1 MERGASLAPEDNRLR
16 LGAGSHQ
23 SILFRGVLVGLT
35 LRIKFERGNCA
46 ILLGEVL
53 EVAGVIDDQL
63 ILAID
68 EPGADEVVVGF
79 GICYL
84 ALELEQ
90 TEC

>member
-35 LRIKFERGNCA
+35 LRIKFERGSCA
-46 ILLGEVL
+46 ILLGDVL

-68 EPGADEVVVGF
+68 DPGADEVVVGF

>member
-46 ILLGEVL
+46 ILLGDVL
-53 EVAGVIDDQL
+53 ARVAGVIDDQL

-68 EPGADEVVVGF
+68 DPGADEVVVGF

-84 ALELEQ
+84 AL
-90 TEC
+90 

>member
-1 MERGASLAPEDNRLR
+1 MERGATLAPEDNRLR
-16 LGAGSHQ
+16 LGTGSHQ
-23 SILFRGVLVGLT
+23 SILFRGVLVGLA

-46 ILLGEVL
+46 ILLGDVL

-68 EPGADEVVVGF
+68 DPGADEVMVGF

-84 ALELEQ
+84 ALELEK